1 MTAPDRCA
9 RLPLAVLRARL
20 LQRLQWHRSL
30 HDAQRD
36 PRNALARLAD
46 LRRWQQ
52 RRLAAGFA
60 AFLAEPRTRPAAE
73 FFLSDLYGDRDF
85 SGRDRDVAR
94 VLPKMAKLLP
104 TRMLVAATDGIE
116 LAALSHAFDLR
127 MAAALDRALALAA
140 PIDTAA
146 YAAAYRHV
154 GLPRLRRQQIVL
166 VGRIGG
172 ALDQAVRM
180 PALWSLLKMCRVPA
194 RLAGLDELQ
203 SFLERGFGAFRTLDG
218 AQDFVGRIVAA
229 ETAVSRRL
237 FAGDPDPFRAE

>member
-1 MTAPDRCA
+1 MRA
-9 RLPLAVLRARL
+9 RVLRRL
-20 LQRLQWHRSL
+20 AWHRDL
-30 HDAQRD
+30 HDAQRE
-36 PRNALARLAD
+36 PRNLAPRLPD

-52 RRLAAGFA
+52 QRLAAGFA
-60 AFLAEPRTRPAAE
+60 GFLADARTRPAAE

-104 TRMLVAATDGIE
+104 TRMLVTATDGIE

-127 MAAALDRALALAA
+127 MAAALDRALPSDT

-154 GLPRLRRQQIVL
+154 GLPHLRRHQIAL

-194 RLAGLDELQ
+194 RMAGLDALQ

-218 AQDFVGRIVAA
+218 AQDFVGRIVTA
-229 ETAVSRRL
+229 ETEVSRRL
-237 FAGDPDPFRAE
+237 FAGDADPFGTR